1 MPPFWKAV
9 ITLGCIAAAIGMFFY
24 QRGEGLE
31 TNGWIAVGL
40 AAFMIVAVWLFPEAK
55 ASGKQKKS

>member
-9 ITLGCIAAAIGMFFY
+9 ITLGCILAAVGMYLY
-24 QRGEGLE
+24 QSREGLE

-55 ASGKQKKS
+55 GGKQDKT